1 MSSSGQKQR
10 IALTRVLVRNP
21 KILLLDE
28 STSALDSESEQVVQ
42 EALEKVVADQRRTT
56 IVIAHRLS
64 TIRNADVIAVVD
76 AGKIVEQGTHD
87 ELIALEGQYYQ
98 LVEAQKAT
106 FFVEESS
113 TRTHEFV
120 DLRSTETG
128 NGAPALLFRDV
139 HFRYPARKNIEVFK
153 GLNLSIRAG
162 ETLALVGPR
171 YEIIISLVSKPI
183 PTARFH
189 SDVVFHG
196 LRLCSVAM
204 VKVLRFNSWN
214 AFMTPIQVRLNLMA

>member
-98 LVEAQKAT
+98 LVEAQKTT

-113 TRTHEFV
+113 TRKHEFV
-120 DLRSTETG
+120 DLRSTEMG

-171 YEIIISLVSKPI
+171 YEIIFRLVSTPI
-183 PTARFH
+183 PT
-189 SDVVFHG
+189 
-196 LRLCSVAM
+196 
-204 VKVLRFNSWN
+204 
-214 AFMTPIQVRLNLMA
+214 T